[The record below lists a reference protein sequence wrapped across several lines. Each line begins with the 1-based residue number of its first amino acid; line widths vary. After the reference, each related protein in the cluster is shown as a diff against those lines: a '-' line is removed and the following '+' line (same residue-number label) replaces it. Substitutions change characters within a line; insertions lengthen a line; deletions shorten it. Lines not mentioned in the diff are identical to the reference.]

1 LHYASAGQPWQLARI
16 GSGQSAAFGRITGLD
31 IMAIPF
37 TGQHH
42 H

>member
-1 LHYASAGQPWQLARI
+1 LPASDPANLRH
-16 GSGQSAAFGRITGLD
+16 FGRITGLD